1 MTMTHCIWDFT
12 ALSPK
17 VDGCEILHQLIGGES
32 HYLYPRWC
40 RISQPS
46 TVCRLCR
53 LRLTSSH
60 PFANPLYIASPHT
73 WVFHILNYA
82 CAKKD
87 KTKTTLANTLRICPN
102 THVQCIYILS
112 YCQVQHTK
120 HPKISKH
127 VQDITCPTLGKCHT
141 KTSTSR
147 LWRRSHY
154 FFMLWIESLH
164 AWWIFPPIQ
173 YRYHRFSIPIECWNG
188 GWLKKNMLAA

>member
-141 KTSTSR
+141 KNI
-147 LWRRSHY
+147 Y
-154 FFMLWIESLH
+154 ESSVKAVTLFLYVVDRKPTCVVD
-164 AWWIFPPIQ
+164 IPP
-173 YRYHRFSIPIECWNG
+173 RFNTVIIGFLSPLSAEMVG
-188 GWLKKNMLAA
+188 G